1 MARLVV
7 RVDPMVEEGE
17 LAGVLEPV
25 VEVLR
30 GGGIAIYPTDTVYGV
45 GGRIDLGEA
54 VEKVAQAK
62 QRGASPFPILLS
74 SVGDAERLAH
84 MGRRARLL
92 AREFWPG
99 PLTLKLE
106 PRVSLHPRLLDGEGR
121 VAVRVPDHPVP
132 RVLARG
138 IGGYIVGTSANRSG
152 APSPTTLDE
161 ALAQIGDRVDVAVDG
176 GPSRYRVASTI
187 VDVTVTPPRVVRVGA
202 VGVEEIEEIL
212 GEEVVVESGKP

>member
-7 RVDPMVEEGE
+7 RVEPWAEEEE
-17 LAGVLEPV
+17 LAEALGPI

-45 GGRIDLGEA
+45 GGRIDLEEA
-54 VEKVAQAK
+54 VERVAQAK

-74 SVGDAERLAH
+74 SLGDAERLTH
-84 MGRRARLL
+84 LGRRARLL

-99 PLTLKLE
+99 PLTLKVE
-106 PRVSLHPRLLDGEGR
+106 PRVSLHPRLVDEEGK

-132 RVLARG
+132 RVLAGG

-202 VGVEEIEEIL
+202 IGVEEVEEVL
-212 GEEVVVESGKP
+212 GEEVVVGPGKP